1 VLEMLTLSWA
11 SVRAQ
16 PVGAFLLDAGADERV
31 ALDLAP
37 CSDDDVALD
46 LDERADSRLVADP
59 AAVEI
64 RERVDDKRPPRNR
77 RRRSSGT
84 APGLRAHR
92 PWTSAGAACP
102 SLTKSAHQSER
113 R

>member
-1 VLEMLTLSWA
+1 MSTRTSGEGTRVLEMLTLSWA

-37 CSDDDVALD
+37 GSDDNVALD
-46 LDERADSRLVADP
+46 LDEGADSRLVADP

-64 RERVDDKRPPRNR
+64 RERVDDNVRPEVDVVDQAVRRLVYGLTGHGLQPAPRAR
-77 RRRSSGT
+77 R
-84 APGLRAHR
+84 
-92 PWTSAGAACP
+92 
-102 SLTKSAHQSER
+102 
-113 R
+113 